1 MDSQEWIRP
10 MAIRSPPSQ
19 QNQMKL
25 LSVPDLPGPVHAF
38 LQSKKEPSIRADCP
52 DGRLSKIILHVVSST
67 SVSQMMVPLYKRF
80 LELSRW
86 NCKFFTFFFPPPG
99 TRPSSG
105 FPGTASG
112 GGSHRHDPDRALH
125 KKTPVSRPART
136 RTFPQGSMSILFP

>member
-1 MDSQEWIRP
+1 MDPSHGHTISSFSAKPDETP
-10 MAIRSPPSQ
+10 LSSRSA
-19 QNQMKL
+19 L
-25 LSVPDLPGPVHAF
+25 GPVHAF

-67 SVSQMMVPLYKRF
+67 SVSHMMVPLYKRF

-86 NCKFFTFFFPPPG
+86 NCKFFTSFFPPPG

-112 GGSHRHDPDRALH
+112 GGPHRHDPDRSPH
-125 KKTPVSRPART
+125 KRPLSPIRPVPEP
-136 RTFPQGSMSILFP
+136 FPRDR